1 MSQHAHQVLT
11 ELLVLRAQ
19 AGQRDAIGLLVRMWH
34 ERLLRH
40 ARRTTAAED
49 AALDVMQESWMEIC
63 RGLPQIDDPARF
75 GPWAYRIVTRRCA
88 RWVNKQQR
96 RRAIERA
103 HFEQADIE
111 QVQAG
116 EHGERTSEADAT
128 ARSDT
133 ADAVRTALRRLP
145 AEQQAIL
152 ELRYVEGFGIEQI
165 ATALGIAAGTVKSR
179 LFHARQHLKAIL
191 QQVES

>member
-1 MSQHAHQVLT
+1 MSQHTHQVLT

-19 AGQRDAIGLLVRMWH
+19 GGQRDAIGLLVRMWH

-40 ARRTTAAED
+40 ARRTTCAED
-49 AALDVMQESWMEIC
+49 AALDVMQEAWLDIC
-63 RGLPQIDDPARF
+63 RGLYQLDDPARF

-88 RWVNKQQR
+88 GWVNKQQR
-96 RRAIERA
+96 RRLI
-103 HFEQADIE
+103 EQAHIE
-111 QVQAG
+111 QAQAN
-116 EHGERTSEADAT
+116 EPGERTSEVDAI

-133 ADAVRTALRRLP
+133 ADAVRAALRRLP

-179 LFHARQHLKAIL
+179 LFHARQHLRDVL
-191 QQVES
+191 LRVEP